1 MPVNCLVASCVVW
14 IGVGAVA
21 WGVKAADGPGGAGG
35 AAHLPP
41 APAKVDRWGLF
52 ELALAGPQEG
62 NPFLDV
68 ELSARFTQGERS
80 FEPQGFYDGDGVYR
94 VRFMPDALGEWRYV
108 TRSNRKELDGRS
120 GAFTCGA
127 PASGNHGPVRVHNTY
142 HLSYADAA
150 PYFQVGTTCYAWV
163 HQPEALQQKTL
174 RTLAGSPFNK
184 IRFCVFPKSY
194 AYNANEPERFAF
206 VRGPDGKFDFT
217 RFDPAF
223 WRHFEGRV
231 ADLSRL
237 GIEADL
243 ILFHPYDRWG
253 FATLSPQADDRYLRY
268 AAARLAAHRNV
279 WWSLA
284 NEYDLMAPGTKNHRG
299 NKTMDDWDR
308 FFQILQKYDPYGH
321 LRGIHNCRA
330 FYDHSKSWVTHASI
344 QSSNLASVPELREKY
359 HKPIV
364 FDECKYEG
372 NIPQGWGNLSAEE
385 MVRRFWIGTVRGGY
399 VGHGETYKHPEDIL
413 WWSKGGTLHGES
425 PARIA
430 FLKQVMTAIPFQE
443 MMPQT
448 GPAPGVYLL
457 AKPGEHYLVYFTQ
470 PVAATVALAGDRP
483 YKVEGLDTWAMTCAS
498 LGSAKGGAFSFTA
511 PRADFL
517 VHLSADTPDSHKSQP
532 KEAAAPVS
540 RPSKP

>member
-1 MPVNCLVASCVVW
+1 MPVNYLVASCVVW

-21 WGVKAADGPGGAGG
+21 CGVKAADGPGGTGSAAG
-35 AAHLPP
+35 LP
-41 APAKVDRWGLF
+41 APPEQAERWGLF

-68 ELSARFTQGERS
+68 ELAARFTQGDRS
-80 FEPQGFYDGDGVYR
+80 FGPQGFYDGDGVYR
-94 VRFMPDALGEWRYV
+94 VRFMPDALGEWTYT
-108 TRSNRKELDGRS
+108 TRSNRPQLDGKTGR
-120 GAFTCGA
+120 FVCVA
-127 PASGNHGPVRVHNTY
+127 PASGNHGPVRVSNTY
-142 HLSYADAA
+142 HFAYADAT

-163 HQPEALQQKTL
+163 HQPEALQQQTLKTL
-174 RTLAGSPFNK
+174 GAAPFNK

-194 AYNANEPERFAF
+194 AYNVNEPERFAF
-206 VRGPDGKFDFT
+206 VHGPDGKFDFT

-223 WRHFEGRV
+223 WRHFEERL
-231 ADLSRL
+231 ADLARL

-253 FATLSPQADDRYLRY
+253 FATMPPEADDRYLRY

-308 FFQILQKYDPYGH
+308 FFQILQKHDPYGH

-330 FYDHSKSWVTHASI
+330 FYDHSKPWVTHASI
-344 QSSNLASVPELREKY
+344 QSSSLAQGAEFREKY
-359 HKPIV
+359 RKPIV

-372 NIPQGWGNLSAEE
+372 NIPQGWGNISAQE
-385 MVRRFWIGTVRGGY
+385 MVRRFWIGTLRGAY

-413 WWSKGGTLHGES
+413 WWSKGGVLHGES

-430 FLKQVMTAIPFQE
+430 LLKQVMTAVPFQE
-443 MMPQT
+443 MLPQPD
-448 GPAPGVYLL
+448 PAPGVYLL
-457 AKPGEHYLVYFTQ
+457 AKPGEHYFVYFTR
-470 PVAATVALAGDRP
+470 PVAAAVALAGDRP
-483 YKVEGLDTWAMTCAS
+483 YKAEGLDTWAMTRTS
-498 LGSAKGGAFSFTA
+498 LGSARPGAFSFAA

-517 VHLSADTPDSHKSQP
+517 VHLSADAPDSHKP
-532 KEAAAPVS
+532 
-540 RPSKP
+540 

>member
-1 MPVNCLVASCVVW
+1 MPVKYLVVACVV
-14 IGVGAVA
+14 GVGVSAVMRWA
-21 WGVKAADGPGGAGG
+21 KAADGSPR
-35 AAHLPP
+35 LP
-41 APAKVDRWGLF
+41 APTQQVERWGVF
-52 ELALAGPQEG
+52 ELALAGPPEG

-68 ELSARFTQGERS
+68 ELAARFTQGDRA

-94 VRFMPDALGEWRYV
+94 VRFMPDAVGPWQYV

-120 GAFTCGA
+120 GMFTCGA
-127 PASGNHGPVRVHNTY
+127 PAACADGSPGPGNHGPVRVHNTY
-142 HLSYADAA
+142 HFAYADGT

-163 HQPEALQQKTL
+163 HQPEALQQQTLKTL
-174 RTLAGSPFNK
+174 AASPFNK

-206 VRGPDGKFDFT
+206 VRGPDGQFDFT

-223 WRHFEGRV
+223 WRHFEGRL
-231 ADLSRL
+231 ADLARL

-253 FATLSPQADDRYLRY
+253 FATMPPEADDRYLRY

-299 NKTMDDWDR
+299 NKTMEDWDR

-321 LRGIHNCRA
+321 PRGIHNCRA
-330 FYDHSKSWVTHASI
+330 FYDHAKPWVTHASI
-344 QSSNLASVPELREKY
+344 QSSDLAAGAALREKY
-359 HKPIV
+359 RKPIV

-372 NIPQGWGNLSAEE
+372 NIPQGWGSLSAQE
-385 MVRRFWIGTVRGGY
+385 MVRRFWIGTLRGAY

-413 WWSKGGTLHGES
+413 WWSKGGVLHGES

-430 FLKQVMTAIPFQE
+430 FLKQVMTAVPFHE
-443 MMPQT
+443 MT
-448 GPAPGVYLL
+448 PAADGAPAASADGSPGVYLL
-457 AKPGEHYLVYFTQ
+457 AKPGEHYFLYFTQ
-470 PVAATVALAGDRP
+470 PGAAAVTLAGDRP
-483 YKVEGLDTWAMTCAS
+483 YKAEGIDTWAMTRTS
-498 LGSAKGGAFSFTA
+498 LGSAGPGPFSFTA

-517 VHLSADTPDSHKSQP
+517 LHLSAC
-532 KEAAAPVS
+532 APGEKV
-540 RPSKP
+540 RPPPG

>member
-1 MPVNCLVASCVVW
+1 MRYLLLAYMVCFAGALVVRWAN
-14 IGVGAVA
+14 
-21 WGVKAADGPGGAGG
+21 AADGP
-35 AAHLPP
+35 AARLPTP
-41 APAKVDRWGLF
+41 THPVERWGIF
-52 ELALAGPQEG
+52 ELTLAGPHEG

-68 ELSARFTQGERS
+68 ELAARFSQGGRS

-94 VRFMPDALGEWRYV
+94 VRFMPDTLGEWTYV
-108 TRSNRKELDGRS
+108 TRSNRPQLDGKTGR
-120 GAFTCGA
+120 FVCVA
-127 PASGNHGPVRVHNTY
+127 PAPGNHGPVRVSNTY
-142 HLSYADAA
+142 HFAYADGT

-163 HQPEALQQKTL
+163 HQPETLWQLTL
-174 RTLAGSPFNK
+174 RTLTGSPFNK

-194 AYNANEPERFAF
+194 TYNANEPERFAF
-206 VRGPDGKFDFT
+206 VRGPDGAQRPTSDKFDFT

-223 WRHFEGRV
+223 WRYFEDRV

-237 GIEADL
+237 GIETDL

-253 FATLSPQADDRYLRY
+253 FATMPPEADDRYLRY

-308 FFQILQKYDPYGH
+308 FFQILQQHDPYGH
-321 LRGIHNCRA
+321 MRGIHNCRA
-330 FYDHSKSWVTHASI
+330 FYDHAKPWVTHASI
-344 QSSNLASVPELREKY
+344 QSSNLASVAELREKY

-372 NIPQGWGNLSAEE
+372 NIPQGWGNISAQEL
-385 MVRRFWIGTVRGGY
+385 VRRFWIGTIQGGY

-413 WWSKGGTLHGES
+413 WWSKGGTLHGQS

-430 FLKQVMTAIPFQE
+430 FLKQIMTAVPFHE
-443 MMPQT
+443 MTPQAS
-448 GPAPGVYLL
+448 PAPGVYLL
-457 AKPGEHYLVYFTQ
+457 AKPGEHYFLYFTQ

-483 YKVEGLDTWAMTCAS
+483 YKVEGIDTWAMKCAG
-498 LGSAKGGAFSFTA
+498 LGSAGPGAFSFTA
-511 PRADFL
+511 PQADFL
-517 VHLSADTPDSHKSQP
+517 LHLSADATDSRLSQP
-532 KEAAAPVS
+532 KQAAAPM
-540 RPSKP
+540 PH